1 MAYEPK
7 TWVCGET
14 ITAEALNHMEQGIAN
29 AGGGGTAVYEMTVDS
44 STRCV
49 TIHASFNDLVAS
61 NGGLV
66 RMEYGGV
73 VSYQSIT
80 VFSQNSDSSYS
91 LCLGVSTTAYTASSA
106 DEEFTMCSPTPDPN

>member
-7 TWVCGET
+7 VWECGDT
-14 ITAEALNHMEQGIAN
+14 ITADALNHIEQGIAS
-29 AGGGGTAVYEMTVDS
+29 GGGTAVYEMTVDS
-44 STRCV
+44 STRCM
-49 TIHASFNDLVAS
+49 TIHATFNDLVAS

-80 VFSQNSDSSYS
+80 TFSQNSDSSCS
-91 LCLGVSTTAYTASSA
+91 VRLGVSTTAYTAGSA
-106 DEEFTMCSPTPDPN
+106 DEEFTMCPTTPN